1 MAGKRRLAMTD
12 SYMSQELIIVIA
24 LALIFDFLNGMRDA
38 SNIVATMISS
48 RAFSPRTA
56 LGIAAVAEFLGPFL
70 FGVTVARTIG
80 DEIAQSNVLTLGVI
94 LSALVGA
101 IVWNLITWYFG
112 IPGSSS
118 HALIGGMVGAVLIA
132 VGLGAIKL
140 AGLYKVL
147 IALFTSPVIG
157 FIIGFIITRLIYFMV
172 RNASPRVNDF
182 FKNGQLVTALAMAF
196 SHGTND
202 AQKTMGIIT
211 LSLVIAG
218 MLPAFQVP
226 FWVIAVSAAAIAI
239 GTSLG
244 GWRLIR
250 TLGGKFY
257 KIRPLHSFATQLSSA
272 GVILAAS
279 LFGVPVSTSQV
290 VSSAIIGV
298 GSAERVSKVRWSVAE
313 EIITAWVIT
322 IPASGLIAA
331 VTYWVIVNIGK

>member
-1 MAGKRRLAMTD
+1 
-12 SYMSQELIIVIA
+12 MSQELVIVIV

-56 LGIAAVAEFLGPFL
+56 LGLAAVAEFLGPFL
-70 FGVTVARTIG
+70 FGVVVARTIG
-80 DEIAQSNVLTLGVI
+80 DEIVQASVLTLQVI

-101 IVWNLITWYFG
+101 ILWSLITWYFG

-118 HALIGGMVGAVLIA
+118 HALIGGLIGAVI
-132 VGLGAIKL
+132 VGSGPSAIKI

-147 IALFTSPVIG
+147 IALFASPLIG
-157 FIIGFIITRLIYFMV
+157 FMIGFLLTRLIYLLA
-172 RNASPRVNDF
+172 RNASPKINQLFR
-182 FKNGQLVTALAMAF
+182 NGQLVTALALAF

-211 LSLVIAG
+211 LSLVISG
-218 MLPAFQVP
+218 VLPVFQVP
-226 FWVIAVSAAAIAI
+226 TWVIAVSAAGIAI
-239 GTSLG
+239 GTSFG

-272 GVILAAS
+272 CVILAAS
-279 LFGVPVSTSQV
+279 SFGVPVSTSQV

-298 GSAERVSKVRWSVAE
+298 GSAERASKVRWSVTE
-313 EIITAWVIT
+313 DILTAWLIT
-322 IPASGLIAA
+322 IPASGLLAA
-331 VTYWVIVNIGK
+331 GTCWLLVNIVYLAT

>member
-1 MAGKRRLAMTD
+1 MPT
-12 SYMSQELIIVIA
+12 ELIIVIA
-24 LALIFDFLNGMRDA
+24 LALVFDFLNGMRDA

-48 RAFSPRTA
+48 RAFGAGTA

-70 FGVTVARTIG
+70 FGVAVARTIG
-80 DEIAQSNVLTLGVI
+80 EDIAETSVFTLAVIAAALT
-94 LSALVGA
+94 GA

-112 IPGSSS
+112 LPGSSS
-118 HALIGGMVGAVLIA
+118 HALIGGMVGAVFVA
-132 VGLGAIKL
+132 
-140 AGLYKVL
+140 AGLDAVKFGGVNKVL
-147 IALFTSPVIG
+147 LALVLSPMIGFVIG
-157 FIIGFIITRLIYFMV
+157 FLLTRLIYFLV
-172 RNASPRVNDF
+172 RGATPRVNDF
-182 FKNGQLVTALAMAF
+182 FKKSQLLTALAIAF

-211 LSLVIAG
+211 LSLVVG
-218 MLPAFQVP
+218 GVLPSFQVP
-226 FWVIAVSAAAIAI
+226 TWVIAVSAGAIAL

-272 GVILAAS
+272 GVILSAS
-279 LFGVPVSTSQV
+279 LLGVPVSTSQV

-298 GSAERVSKVRWSVAE
+298 GSAERASKVRWSVAE
-313 EIITAWVIT
+313 DIVTSWLIT

-331 VTYWVIVNIGK
+331 GAYWVIVSLGVLGD

>member
-1 MAGKRRLAMTD
+1 MPT
-12 SYMSQELIIVIA
+12 ELILVIA

-48 RAFSPRTA
+48 RAFSPGTA
-56 LGIAAVAEFLGPFL
+56 LGITAVAEFLGPFL

-80 DEIAQSNVLTLGVI
+80 DEIVQSEVLTLAVI
-94 LSALVGA
+94 AAALIGA
-101 IVWNLITWYFG
+101 IVWNLVTWYFG

-118 HALIGGMVGAVLIA
+118 HALIGGMVGAVIA
-132 VGLGAIKL
+132 GASFGAIKL
-140 AGLYKVL
+140 AGLGKVL
-147 IALFTSPVIG
+147 IALFASPIIGFVIG
-157 FIIGFIITRLIYFMV
+157 FLVTRLIYFLV
-172 RNASPRVNDF
+172 RGASPRINSL
-182 FKNGQLVTALAMAF
+182 FKRGQLVTALAMAF

-211 LSLVIAG
+211 LSLVIG
-218 MLPAFQVP
+218 GVLPAFEVP

-239 GTSLG
+239 GTSLA

-257 KIRPLHSFATQLSSA
+257 KIRPLHSFSTQLSSA
-272 GVILAAS
+272 SVILAAS
-279 LFGVPVSTSQV
+279 FFGVPVSTSQV

-298 GSAERVSKVRWSVAE
+298 GSAERASKVRWSVAE
-313 EIITAWVIT
+313 EIMTAWLIT

-331 VTYWVIVNIGK
+331 GMYWLIVSLGS

>member
-1 MAGKRRLAMTD
+1 MP
-12 SYMSQELIIVIA
+12 QELIIVIV

-80 DEIAQSNVLTLGVI
+80 DEIAQSEVLTLSVI

-118 HALIGGMVGAVLIA
+118 HALIGGMVGAVIVA
-132 VGLGAIKL
+132 VGFGAIKL

-147 IALFTSPVIG
+147 IALFASPLIG
-157 FIIGFIITRLIYFMV
+157 FVVGFLITRLIYFLV
-172 RNASPRVNDF
+172 RNATPRVNDL
-182 FKNGQLVTALAMAF
+182 FKNGQLITALAMAF

-211 LSLVIAG
+211 LSLVVAG
-218 MLPAFQVP
+218 VLPVFQVP
-226 FWVIAVSAAAIAI
+226 FWVIAVSAGAIAL

-279 LFGVPVSTSQV
+279 FFGVPVSTSQV

-313 EIITAWVIT
+313 DIMSAWLIT

-331 VTYWVIVNIGK
+331 LTYLAIVNIRN

>member
-1 MAGKRRLAMTD
+1 
-12 SYMSQELIIVIA
+12 MSQELIIVIA
-24 LALIFDFLNGMRDA
+24 LALVFDFLNGMRDA

-48 RAFSPRTA
+48 RAFGARTA

-80 DEIAQSNVLTLGVI
+80 DEIVQSDVLTLSVI

-112 IPGSSS
+112 LPGSSS
-118 HALIGGMVGAVLIA
+118 HALIGGMVGAVL
-132 VGLGAIKL
+132 VGTGFGAIKL

-147 IALFTSPVIG
+147 IALFTSPLIG
-157 FIIGFIITRLIYFMV
+157 FLMGFIITRLIYLLV
-172 RNASPRVNDF
+172 RSASPKVNDI
-182 FKNGQLVTALAMAF
+182 FKNGQLVTAVAMAF

-211 LSLVIAG
+211 LSLVIDG
-218 MLPAFQVP
+218 VLPAFQVP
-226 FWVIAVSAAAIAI
+226 FWVVAVSAGAIAI
-239 GTSLG
+239 GTSMA

-257 KIRPLHSFATQLSSA
+257 KIRPLHSFSTQLSSA
-272 GVILAAS
+272 GVILGAS

-298 GSAERVSKVRWSVAE
+298 GSAERASKVRWSVAE
-313 EIITAWVIT
+313 DIMTAWLIT
-322 IPASGLIAA
+322 IPASGLLAA
-331 VTYWVIVNIGK
+331 GVYWLIVNLGG